1 MQLQLSKN
9 ERLPG
14 PTFFT
19 QTSNA
24 RLEEQET
31 RGKPTQHSPIKYL
44 CGRGCALGNAPDP
57 CRGRPRVTRHQDG
70 HGAAPRSS
78 GPASPRTNGRKVL
91 EEPQHDPRVEDAR
104 NGPGD
109 AQRQPLRGKRRPHT
123 AARCRRARLAGS
135 DTGSG
140 EADLFPVSRQTRHPG
155 ELEERADA
163 LGRSIVWLARRGR
176 WGARGPAVCLSPGK
190 PVDV

>member
-31 RGKPTQHSPIKYL
+31 RGKPAQHSPIKYL

-57 CRGRPRVTRHQDG
+57 CRGRPRDEASRRAWRRAEIVRTCLSKDEWEEGSGRAPARSTRG
-70 HGAAPRSS
+70 RRKERAWRCSAPAVAGKTPPPHGSAMPTRTLGAERYGVWRSRLIS
-78 GPASPRTNGRKVL
+78 GQPADTASWRAGRESRCSWPVDSMASP
-91 EEPQHDPRVEDAR
+91 Q
-104 NGPGD
+104 GP
-109 AQRQPLRGKRRPHT
+109 L
-123 AARCRRARLAGS
+123 
-135 DTGSG
+135 
-140 EADLFPVSRQTRHPG
+140 
-155 ELEERADA
+155 
-163 LGRSIVWLARRGR
+163 
-176 WGARGPAVCLSPGK
+176 GARGPAVCLSPGK